1 VWRSAAD
8 ELAVLQGVENSIP
21 ADIELAYI
29 PYLHGGI
36 FPGLFLYTNAARL
49 MRPVRQIPPG
59 RKKGSGGAAGA
70 VELLGT
76 LEQNNMA
83 IRWVHLQTI

>member
-1 VWRSAAD
+1 M
-8 ELAVLQGVENSIP
+8 P
-21 ADIELAYI
+21 ADIEVAYI
-29 PYLHGGI
+29 PYLHGGT
-36 FPGLFLYTNAARL
+36 FPGIFLYTNSARL

-59 RKKGSGGAAGA
+59 RRKRGGSNSSGSGAAGA

-83 IRWVHLQTI
+83 IRYIVYPFQ

>member
-1 VWRSAAD
+1 
-8 ELAVLQGVENSIP
+8 VENSIP

-36 FPGLFLYTNAARL
+36 YPGIYLYTNAARL

-59 RKKGSGGAAGA
+59 RRKSSGSSSGASGAAGA

-76 LEQNNMA
+76 FEQNNMA
-83 IRWVHLQTI
+83 IR